1 MVGTKEGAA
10 KSPWVQRLREMSAA
24 LQAQKLTTAV
34 AKATA
39 RPKRAAKQ
47 CKHECSDKPPAPEV
61 GK

>member
-24 LQAQKLTTAV
+24 LQAQKLAAV
-34 AKATA
+34 SKATA

-47 CKHECSDKPPAPEV
+47 CKHECSDKPPASEV

>member
-24 LQAQKLTTAV
+24 LQAQKLAA
-34 AKATA
+34 AKP

-47 CKHECSDKPPAPEV
+47 CKHECSDKPPPP
-61 GK
+61 G

>member
-24 LQAQKLTTAV
+24 LQAQKLAAA

-39 RPKRAAKQ
+39 KPKRAPKQ
-47 CKHECSDKPPAPEV
+47 CKHECSDKPPPP
-61 GK
+61 G